1 MKKIVKLFLVFV
13 FSLSLFES
21 SLCQTKDEIIE
32 KGIRFIYHLKFDSAE
47 MQFKKV
53 IRSEPKNPEGYF
65 FYVLVEWWKINL
77 DKSVETHDDEFYD
90 RVEKVID
97 VADDIIDENE
107 HDVNALFYKGGAL
120 GYRGLVRSLRDSW
133 LKAAEDGKE
142 ALNLLK
148 KASELNP
155 NNKDALLGIGIYN
168 YFAEYVPERYPIVKP
183 LLIIFPEGDKIK
195 GLFQIKE
202 AAANSKFGQYEARFI
217 LAYLFL
223 KYEKNFYESEAYSRD
238 LFNEFPEN
246 PVFEKYLYNSYVGL
260 GKWYEAIKGWD
271 TVLQKNLNN
280 QPGYNNLSLQ
290 REANYY
296 IALSLSKLNKIL
308 DAEKYLLRSEEITKI
323 IDEDDTAFGVF
334 TYLLLGMLNDVKGN
348 RDLAKMHY
356 DKVLS
361 MKNFK
366 NSRAEAER
374 LKKSGYKI
382 N

>member
-1 MKKIVKLFLVFV
+1 Y
-13 FSLSLFES
+13 
-21 SLCQTKDEIIE
+21 T
-32 KGIRFIYHLKFDSAE
+32 
-47 MQFKKV
+47 
-53 IRSEPKNPEGYF
+53 
-65 FYVLVEWWKINL
+65 
-77 DKSVETHDDEFYD
+77 T
-90 RVEKVID
+90 
-97 VADDIIDENE
+97 
-107 HDVNALFYKGGAL
+107 
-120 GYRGLVRSLRDSW
+120 
-133 LKAAEDGKE
+133 
-142 ALNLLK
+142 
-148 KASELNP
+148 
-155 NNKDALLGIGIYN
+155 
-168 YFAEYVPERYPIVKP
+168 
-183 LLIIFPEGDKIK
+183 
-195 GLFQIKE
+195 
-202 AAANSKFGQYEARFI
+202 
-217 LAYLFL
+217 YL
-223 KYEKNFYESEAYSRD
+223 
-238 LFNEFPEN
+238 
-246 PVFEKYLYNSYVGL
+246 GL
-260 GKWYEAIKGWD
+260 GKWHEAIQGWK
-271 TVLQKNLNN
+271 TGLQKNLNN